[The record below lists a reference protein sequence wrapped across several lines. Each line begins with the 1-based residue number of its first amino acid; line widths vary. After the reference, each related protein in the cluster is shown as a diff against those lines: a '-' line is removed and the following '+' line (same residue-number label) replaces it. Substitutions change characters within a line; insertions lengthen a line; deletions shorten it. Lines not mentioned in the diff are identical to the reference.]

1 MSKIKEED
9 IENIRKAV
17 EKEFLGVSRRP
28 CFTTGSHREENHC

>member
-9 IENIRKAV
+9 IHKKSRRK
-17 EKEFLGVSRRP
+17 GVSRRP